1 MDGSID
7 IKLVLQ
13 LLGMLV
19 AVVASLIVAKQQIK
33 VLSESVG
40 SLSKKINYLTAD
52 IDVLQQKDSATQ
64 TSISTFR
71 DILSPTNL
79 EIRAREIEGLKIKVS
94 GLRRDIE
101 MARKEYL
108 SSHNGSHKY
117 IPPPKLEQN

>member
-33 VLSESVG
+33 VLSESVE
-40 SLSKKINYLTAD
+40 SLSKKINYLTND
-52 IDVLQQKDSATQ
+52 IDVLQQKDSATA
-64 TSISTFR
+64 TSINTFR
-71 DILSPTNL
+71 DILSPSNL
-79 EIRAREIEGLKIKVS
+79 ETRARESEGMKTQLV
-94 GLRRDIE
+94 GLRRDFE
-101 MARKEYL
+101 AHRREYL

-117 IPPPKLEQN
+117 IPPPKIEGS